1 MSVTLR
7 PMTPAEYEEF
17 ARDGTDEYIRQ
28 LVDAGGW
35 TEPQAR
41 VKADADFARF
51 LPDGLA
57 TPAQHLS
64 VVVDDDSGET
74 VGRLWF
80 AERDVHGARHVYL
93 YDITVAPSYRGQG
106 YGRTIML
113 ALEDEARR
121 LGIGEIRLNVFG
133 GNDVARGLYRS
144 LGYGEAAVEMTK
156 RV

>member
-1 MSVTLR
+1 VSVTLR
-7 PMTPAEYEEF
+7 PMTAAEYEEF

-35 TEPQAR
+35 TEAQAR
-41 VKADADFARF
+41 LKADADFARF

-57 TPAQHLS
+57 TPGQHLT
-64 VVVDDDSGET
+64 VVIDDESGDT

-80 AERDVHGARHVYL
+80 AERELHGATHLYL
-93 YDITVAPSYRGQG
+93 FDITVAPAYRGRG
-106 YGRTIML
+106 WGRALML

-121 LGIGEIRLNVFG
+121 LGVGEIRLNVFG
-133 GNDVARGLYRS
+133 GNEVARGLYRS

-156 RV
+156 QV